1 MPLVF
6 ADDTNLF
13 ANGTDLE
20 SLHNFVNKD
29 LSTIAERLKAHNL
42 SLNVKKHVIW

>member
-13 ANGTDLE
+13 ANGSELE
-20 SLHNFVNKD
+20 SLQTFANKD
-29 LSTIAERLKAHNL
+29 LSTIAEWLKANKL
-42 SLNVKKHVIW
+42 SLNLKKHIIW